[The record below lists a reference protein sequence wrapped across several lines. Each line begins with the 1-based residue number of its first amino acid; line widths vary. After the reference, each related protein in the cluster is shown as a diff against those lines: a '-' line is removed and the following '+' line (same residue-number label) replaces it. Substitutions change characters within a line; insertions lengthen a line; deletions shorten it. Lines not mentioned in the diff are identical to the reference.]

1 MITCSVVVTPN
12 STAGISIPQ
21 PRVHRIRLAMPPDAM
36 RQHTVEETRTLHLSN
51 SPPTA
56 TLANT
61 LTSITTEYIRAAAA
75 AVRPVPVQ

>member
-1 MITCSVVVTPN
+1 MRNVVVITCSVVVTPN

-56 TLANT
+56 TLDVYKRQGFLFVYA
-61 LTSITTEYIRAAAA
+61 
-75 AVRPVPVQ
+75 